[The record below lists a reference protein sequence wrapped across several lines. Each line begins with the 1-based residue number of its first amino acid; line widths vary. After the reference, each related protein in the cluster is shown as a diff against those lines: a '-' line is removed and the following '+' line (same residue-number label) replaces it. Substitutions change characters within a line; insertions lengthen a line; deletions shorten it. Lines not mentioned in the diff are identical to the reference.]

1 MFCSPTMELGVDI
14 SDLNVVHLRNVPPT
28 PANYA
33 QRSGRA
39 GRSGQPALV
48 LTYATTGNNHDQY
61 FFQRPQT
68 DGRRPCQHAAAGAG
82 QRGAGALAR
91 PRAVAGRDEH
101 PTAPLAG
108 RTAER
113 GRRGAGLEITEDF
126 ARVFADTG
134 VQARALSRARALLSA
149 LDGHLERA
157 AGTARNGWTSPC
169 VERRASFDRACERWR
184 DLYRSALSQL
194 KLNNA
199 VLADASKRHLQE
211 QASRL
216 HGEAKIQL
224 GLLRDPDGEQSD
236 FSTYRYLASEGF
248 LPGYNFARL
257 PLIGLHSRAALRA
270 QGQPAE
276 RRQLPVPPA
285 LSGRQRVRAD
295 AIVYHNGAKY
305 EAHKVIVPARGETS
319 ELPVVGA
326 QRCEQCGYLHSGSQH
341 DARDVCENCGA
352 RLEPALPNLFRMTS
366 VATRRRERIG
376 SDEEERQRV
385 GFEVRSGLRFASR
398 GGVTDR
404 VEAVARGESGEDL
417 LKLTAGAGAT
427 LWRINYGWRNRK
439 NKHERRLPL

>member
-1 MFCSPTMELGVDI
+1 MVGGHVSTPRLELGNEALVR
-14 SDLNVVHLRNVPPT
+14 SHVHALWLAETNTQLPRSLAELLNV
-28 PANYA
+28 
-33 QRSGRA
+33 A
-39 GRSGQPALV
+39 GEEP
-48 LTYATTGNNHDQY
+48 
-61 FFQRPQT
+61 
-68 DGRRPCQHAAAGAG
+68 
-82 QRGAGALAR
+82 
-91 PRAVAGRDEH
+91 
-101 PTAPLAG
+101 
-108 RTAER
+108 
-113 GRRGAGLEITEDF
+113 GLEITEDF

-134 VQARALSRARALLSA
+134 VQVRALSRARALLSA

-157 AGTARNGWTSPC
+157 SWYSEEWLDFTVRGAAR
-169 VERRASFDRACERWR
+169 ELDRACERWR

-257 PLIGLHSRAALRA
+257 PLSAYIPGRRFGARAAGRA
-270 QGQPAE
+270 TTATCHARAFWPSANSVRTPSCTTTARSTRRTRSSSRRAARPASC
-276 RRQLPVPPA
+276 PWW
-285 LSGRQRVRAD
+285 
-295 AIVYHNGAKY
+295 
-305 EAHKVIVPARGETS
+305 ARSAANSAGTCTAA
-319 ELPVVGA
+319 P
-326 QRCEQCGYLHSGSQH
+326 QH

-439 NKHERRLPL
+439 NKHERGFLFDPETSQWLSQTAYEDKLNKSGGRDVPVQRVIPYVEDTRNVLLIEPLERPGETARP